1 VTVGVIELIGKNKDW
16 HMFERRHHEAIA
28 SVIGKID
35 YTASRESLIGNPVG
49 VRESIIELF
58 INLFKVDNPQ
68 FTSERFVKVIA
79 KAEGRN
85 GEFDGE
91 FDCQYCGKKEGH

>member
-49 VRESIIELF
+49 VRESIIEL
-58 INLFKVDNPQ
+58 
-68 FTSERFVKVIA
+68 
-79 KAEGRN
+79 
-85 GEFDGE
+85 
-91 FDCQYCGKKEGH
+91 